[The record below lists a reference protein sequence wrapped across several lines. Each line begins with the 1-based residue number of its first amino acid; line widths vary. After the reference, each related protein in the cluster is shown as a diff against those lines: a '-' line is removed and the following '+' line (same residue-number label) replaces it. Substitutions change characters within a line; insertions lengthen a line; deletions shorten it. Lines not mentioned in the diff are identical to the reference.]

1 MCSSLVKES
10 GWNGGEGYR
19 LRFNWKIYDLAGGG
33 ASFVLLAPVSERD
46 FSFIFLFTTCLFCLA
61 PEKDLRRT
69 LNIMASG
76 QLSREAV

>member
-1 MCSSLVKES
+1 MCSSLVNES
-10 GWNGGEGYR
+10 GWSGGEGYR

-46 FSFIFLFTTCLFCLA
+46 FSFILFITRLFCLA
-61 PEKDLRRT
+61 PEKDLRRA